1 MATDRSF
8 SVQLAGRRVLLRP
21 GAGGRAA
28 PAVRLVRYAVSVL
41 LTLAVWQA
49 LSSYV
54 INPHLLPPP
63 VRVARAVGPM
73 LSTGEL
79 KAHVTASLARIA
91 VGFSMGSLAG
101 VAFGLVAG
109 RVAMVADL
117 TDPQLQFFRFLSP
130 TAMIPLAIIWF
141 GIGELSKYFLILYAT
156 FFIVVINTIA
166 GVAATPTV
174 RIRAAQAMGARPVQ
188 IFLFVILPSAV
199 PHVLSG
205 MRVALASAFMA
216 IIPAEMLAAESG
228 LGFLLQQAGL
238 LVQTDRIFVALAMIS
253 LLGFASDLAFRLLI
267 GRLLFRYTQAG

>member
-1 MATDRSF
+1 MATDRPLP
-8 SVQLAGRRVLLRP
+8 VQVAAGRAPGRP
-21 GAGGRAA
+21 RARRRAA

-41 LTLAVWQA
+41 LTLALWQT
-49 LSSYV
+49 LSTYV

-63 VRVARAVGPM
+63 ARVARAVVPM

-79 KAHVTASLARIA
+79 EAHVTASLSRIA
-91 VGFSMGSLAG
+91 VGFSLGSLTG
-101 VAFGLVAG
+101 VAFGLLAG
-109 RVAMVADL
+109 RIAMVADL

-156 FFIVVINTIA
+156 FFIVVINTVA
-166 GVAATPTV
+166 GVAATPPV
-174 RIRAAQAMGARPVQ
+174 RVRAAQAMGARPVQ
-188 IFLFVILPSAV
+188 IFLFVVLPSAV